1 MQLSVRHITRFAYE
15 APIRDSIME
24 VRLCPRTDA
33 RQQCYSFELD
43 VKPHAQLFSYQDF
56 LGNTIHHFDIPGLHD
71 ELVLESRALVE
82 VRPAPELPDALPPSA
97 WDADPALVDADRLEM
112 SMPSAFA
119 RPTDALLALRDELD
133 MVRRDDPLSLL
144 RELNGR
150 LYEAFDYSP
159 RSTHAQ
165 SPIDDALRT
174 RAGVCQDLA
183 HIFII
188 LTRLLGIPCR
198 YVSGYLFHRSDG
210 ENGHDRSAE
219 DGSHAWAEAYLPQ
232 LGWVGFDPTNDIL
245 AGERHIRVALG
256 RDYADVSPT
265 RGVYKGDARSALH
278 VGVSVERAR
287 FPVREQG
294 EPEMALVIQGAE
306 KDAAGGRARAQQQ
319 QQQ

>member
-1 MQLSVRHITRFAYE
+1 MMQLSVRHITHFTYE

-71 ELVLESRALVE
+71 DLLLESRALVE
-82 VRPAPELPDALPPSA
+82 VRSPPEVPDALPPSA
-97 WDADPALVDADRLEM
+97 WDVPPDLEPADRLEM
-112 SMPSAFA
+112 TMPSQFA
-119 RPTDALLALRDELD
+119 RPSDPLLALRDELD
-133 MVRRDDPLSLL
+133 VVRRDDPLSLL

-150 LYEAFDYSP
+150 LYESFEYSP

-165 SPIDDALRT
+165 SPIEDALRT
-174 RAGVCQDLA
+174 RSGVCQDLA

-188 LTRLLGIPCR
+188 LVRLLDIPCR
-198 YVSGYLFHRSDG
+198 YVSGYLFHRRDG
-210 ENGHDRSAE
+210 SNGHDRSAE
-219 DGSHAWAEAYLPQ
+219 AGSHAWAEAYLPA
-232 LGWVGFDPTNDIL
+232 LGWVGFDPTIDIL
-245 AGERHIRVALG
+245 AAERHIRVALG

-265 RGVYKGDARSALH
+265 RGVYKGDARSTLR

-287 FPVREQG
+287 FPVRDQG
-294 EPEMALVIQGAE
+294 EPELALVSQGSE
-306 KDAAGGRARAQQQ
+306 KD
-319 QQQ
+319 